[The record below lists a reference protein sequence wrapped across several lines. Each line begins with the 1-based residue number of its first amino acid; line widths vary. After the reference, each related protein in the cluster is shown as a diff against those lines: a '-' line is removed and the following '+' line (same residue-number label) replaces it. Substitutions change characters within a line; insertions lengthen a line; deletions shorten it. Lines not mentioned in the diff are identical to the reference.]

1 LHAPVWV
8 GTGVPPVSHYFSP
21 ILDDKRP
28 FPLYWLRMEIKPSL
42 LIVDDE
48 LGARQSLEVIL
59 EDDYRVLS
67 AVNGQEALEI
77 LQREAIDLVLLDV
90 NMPNMDGLKVL
101 QKIKEQDEEI
111 DVIMVSALNLARKA
125 ADAIKLGAYDYI
137 TKPYEPDDI
146 LSTVNRV
153 ISKQRLQRE
162 LDLLRKEIEESRGF
176 DEIVSQD
183 GAMIEI
189 FQLIKKVAYTSTNV
203 LISGESG
210 TGKELIARSIHRQ
223 GNRKNGPFVAINC
236 AAIPSELMESEMFG
250 HEKGAF
256 TGAHTRTIGKFEY
269 ANGGT
274 LFLDEISA
282 LRSDLQAKLLRVLQE
297 REIERIGSNKP
308 IHVDIRVI
316 AATNTNLE
324 VAVSRGKFRQD
335 LYFRLNVV
343 PIPIPPLRERKEDIP
358 LLTNHFLNKFN
369 MAFNKRIPGFTEKS
383 LAVLSRYHWPGN
395 IRELE
400 NLIERIVVLSTEDE
414 LIDIKDIPLEVLL
427 NSEEEPE
434 ESEYQKSGLIKIR
447 EEFEKR
453 VLFNVLEAVQGN
465 QSEAAKILKIN
476 RNTLIQKAR
485 QFGILLK
492 KEPGK

>member
-1 LHAPVWV
+1 
-8 GTGVPPVSHYFSP
+8 
-21 ILDDKRP
+21 
-28 FPLYWLRMEIKPSL
+28 MEIKPTL

-67 AVNGQEALEI
+67 AMNGHEALAI

-90 NMPNMDGLKVL
+90 NMPDMDGLEVL
-101 QKIKEQDEEI
+101 EKIKEQDDET
-111 DVIMVSALNLARKA
+111 DVIMVSALNLARQA
-125 ADAIKLGAYDYI
+125 ADAIKSGAYDYI
-137 TKPYEPDDI
+137 TKPYEPEDI

-153 ISKQRLQRE
+153 ISKQRLHRE
-162 LDLLRKEIEESRGF
+162 LDLLRREVEESRGF
-176 DEIVSQD
+176 DEIVSQNK
-183 GAMIEI
+183 GMLEI
-189 FQLIKKVAYTSTNV
+189 FQMIKKVAHTSTNI
-203 LISGESG
+203 LITGESG
-210 TGKELIARSIHRQ
+210 TGKELIARSIRRQ

-256 TGAHTRTIGKFEY
+256 TGAHTRTIGKFEH

-308 IHVDIRVI
+308 IRIDIRVI
-316 AATNTNLE
+316 AATNSNLE
-324 VAVSRGKFRQD
+324 DAVSKGKFRQD

-343 PIPIPPLRERKEDIP
+343 PIAIPPLRDRKEDIP
-358 LLTNHFLNKFN
+358 LLVNHFLNKFN
-369 MAFNKRIPGFTEKS
+369 AAFNKKIPGFTEK
-383 LAVLSRYHWPGN
+383 AVDVLSRYHWPGN

-400 NLIERIVVLSTEDE
+400 NLVERIVVLSTGDG
-414 LIDIKDIPLEVLL
+414 LIDLKNIPLEILMH
-427 NSEEEPE
+427 SGQEPKD
-434 ESEYQKSGLIKIR
+434 SDYRKSGLIKVR

-453 VLFNVLEAVQGN
+453 ILLNVLEAVQWN

-476 RNTLIQKAR
+476 RNTLIQKSR

-492 KEPGK
+492 K